1 MQMTYEQAMRPGLF
15 QAFATRR
22 GSGYMMRSE
31 KRDGGYGGGSHK
43 PPRRKKAGFGYIFLT
58 LLISVILWPVGM
70 VMLWRRKVRLQAGTK
85 LLISLLTLCVSVFLI
100 VFALTMPVDNPE
112 FTAFQDKANDWL
124 DKAAADVAVA
134 GDAALKKTTET
145 WHVMSDFAAA
155 GKDYA
160 LKQGADALDKGVD
173 LAGQARASIEGLF
186 HRETVEPAPTDAPET
201 TDAPAETEAPT
212 NTEAPTDTEA
222 PQITGAPTEAGP
234 EATADIHLPEEAPD
248 PESGV
253 PLTDGALHA
262 DGSFEEGAPEVSEA
276 LTDEPKGE
284 AWAFVETP
292 TEEPAETT
300 ETPAETTETPAEA
313 TEQPAEAT
321 EQPAEATEVP
331 AEATEQPAGVTEAP
345 AETTEAPAETTEAP
359 TEATAE
365 PTEAPTEAPTEEPT
379 PTPTPYTVKP
389 AGDATVYYYGSS
401 KGFHAGPNRHS
412 MNGAPAHTLA
422 EAFADG
428 KRTCVSCGM
437 PEESILS
444 ETNVAWVDADNRL
457 HTTDECAAFR
467 GQWKLMSLADAVA
480 QGCAPCADCGA
491 DAYVEAIFP
500 APTPTPE
507 PETVTPAT
515 ALKSAGELT
524 VYYYD
529 SSKSYHLSDSCKGMR
544 HAPAHTLAE
553 AQADGKHTCGIC
565 KPAALELIGL
575 PTLWLDDNDTCHTSD
590 ECAAFQGK
598 VTLIARDDAL
608 AQGLAAC
615 PDCGADEYLVPGTV
629 IAK

>member
-1 MQMTYEQAMRPGLF
+1 MQMTYEQAMRPGLL

-31 KRDGGYGGGSHK
+31 KRGGSYGGGSRK

-58 LLISVILWPVGM
+58 LLISIILWPVGM
-70 VMLWRRKVRLQAGTK
+70 VMLWRRRVRIQAGTK

-145 WHVMSDFAAA
+145 WHVMSDFAVA
-155 GKDYA
+155 GKDYV
-160 LKQGADALDKGVD
+160 LKQSADALDKGVD
-173 LAGQARASIEGLF
+173 LAGQARASIEVLF
-186 HRETVEPAPTDAPET
+186 HREPAQPAATEAPEITEAPAEAVTDAPEEEAT
-201 TDAPAETEAPT
+201 KAPKNTKAPKKTKKPKVTNVPEETA
-212 NTEAPTDTEA
+212 
-222 PQITGAPTEAGP
+222 P

-248 PESGV
+248 PETGV
-253 PLTDGALHA
+253 ALTDGVLHT
-262 DGSFEEGAPEVSEA
+262 DGTFQEGAPEATEA
-276 LTDEPKGE
+276 ATAEPKGE
-284 AWAFVETP
+284 AWAFVENPTEAP
-292 TEEPAETT
+292 AEATAEPAEATEEPAE
-300 ETPAETTETPAEA
+300 A
-313 TEQPAEAT
+313 TEKPIEASD
-321 EQPAEATEVP
+321 
-331 AEATEQPAGVTEAP
+331 AP
-345 AETTEAPAETTEAP
+345 VET

-365 PTEAPTEAPTEEPT
+365 PTEAPTPEPTEAPTAT
-379 PTPTPYTVKP
+379 PVPYTVKP
-389 AGDATVYYYGSS
+389 AGEATVYYYDSS

-422 EAFADG
+422 EAFADD

-444 ETNVAWVDADNRL
+444 EEHIAWVDADNRL
-457 HTTDECAAFR
+457 HTTDACAGFK
-467 GQWKLMSLADAVA
+467 GQWRLMSLADAIA
-480 QGCAPCADCGA
+480 EGCAPCADCGA
-491 DAYVEAIFP
+491 GAYVEAIFP
-500 APTPTPE
+500 SPTPTPE
-507 PETVTPAT
+507 PVAVTPAV

-529 SSKSYHLSDSCKGMR
+529 SSKSYHLSDSCKGMSN
-544 HAPAHTLAE
+544 APAHTLAE
-553 AQADGKHTCGIC
+553 AQAAGKRTCGIC
-565 KPAALELIGL
+565 KPAALELLGL
-575 PTLWLDDNDTCHTSD
+575 PTLWLDEDGICHTSD
-590 ECAAFQGK
+590 ECAAFKGK
-598 VTLIARDDAL
+598 VSLIARDDAL

-615 PDCGADEYLVPGTV
+615 LDCGAAEYLVPGTV